1 MTIMMTKNL
10 EWVGQRH
17 RYYPRLHGSQAVNL
31 IIIIVVIIIIII
43 VVIISININFVT
55 IFTFVIIIDSA
66 MEL

>member
-31 IIIIVVIIIIII
+31 IIIIVVII
-43 VVIISININFVT
+43 SININFVT